1 MMKFNKEKVTGLF
14 NNMSPTLD
22 KIGKNKY
29 LQTIMGAMMALLP
42 PIILGSLATL
52 LSIYTKDLNYKPLS
66 NILNG
71 IGTITIG
78 AMALYL
84 SFLMAKYLVQNF
96 MSDQDD
102 GTAAGII
109 SLMSFLI
116 MTPLGSYTSNHVAVT
131 AIPVTWLSSQGVFS
145 AMVIGLI
152 VGRLYI
158 YIVKHGWTIKMPA
171 GVPPMVSQSFAA
183 LIPGIFIGIIFGLA
197 SFLFAISSFGSFHQM
212 IFSIIQEPLRGIG
225 GNIWAMILV
234 SLLMQ
239 IMWFFGIHGT
249 NVLLPLVTPIWLSMD
264 VENLN
269 AVAKGVTPPNIIGL
283 GFFNIITWGG
293 LALGLVILMLFGK
306 SKRYKELGKIAVV
319 PALFGITEPVIFGT
333 PLVLNFNLAI
343 PFIFNNAIAL
353 GISYVLIKLGIVA
366 RFIGSQAIFGL
377 PLGFHAGIEG
387 HASIIILQLFLQLVL
402 STILWYPWFKH
413 LDNQTYKAE
422 MEGVNHVAN

>member
-171 GVPPMVSQSFAA
+171 GVHHLEA
-183 LIPGIFIGIIFGLA
+183 FI
-197 SFLFAISSFGSFHQM
+197 
-212 IFSIIQEPLRGIG
+212 
-225 GNIWAMILV
+225 
-234 SLLMQ
+234 
-239 IMWFFGIHGT
+239 
-249 NVLLPLVTPIWLSMD
+249 
-264 VENLN
+264 
-269 AVAKGVTPPNIIGL
+269 K
-283 GFFNIITWGG
+283 
-293 LALGLVILMLFGK
+293 
-306 SKRYKELGKIAVV
+306 
-319 PALFGITEPVIFGT
+319 
-333 PLVLNFNLAI
+333 
-343 PFIFNNAIAL
+343 
-353 GISYVLIKLGIVA
+353 
-366 RFIGSQAIFGL
+366 
-377 PLGFHAGIEG
+377 
-387 HASIIILQLFLQLVL
+387 
-402 STILWYPWFKH
+402 
-413 LDNQTYKAE
+413 
-422 MEGVNHVAN
+422 